1 MLAEHPAPEIAI
13 DRIQAWGDQ
22 DCPAARYRDGR
33 HRPMHRPR
41 RNIGLSKEPQHGH
54 RVRASSDHG

>member
-33 HRPMHRPR
+33 LGR
-41 RNIGLSKEPQHGH
+41 
-54 RVRASSDHG
+54 

>member
-22 DCPAARYRDGR
+22 DCPPHGIVTAGIGR
-33 HRPMHRPR
+33 C
-41 RNIGLSKEPQHGH
+41 IGPGET
-54 RVRASSDHG
+54 SD

>member
-13 DRIQAWGDQ
+13 DRIQAWRDQ

-33 HRPMHRPR
+33 LGRC
-41 RNIGLSKEPQHGH
+41 IGPGET
-54 RVRASSDHG
+54 SD